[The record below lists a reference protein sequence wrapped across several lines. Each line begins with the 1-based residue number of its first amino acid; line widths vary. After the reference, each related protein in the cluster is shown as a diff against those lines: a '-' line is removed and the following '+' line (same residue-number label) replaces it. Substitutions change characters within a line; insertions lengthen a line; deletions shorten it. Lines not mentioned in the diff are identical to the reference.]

1 MDQKRENT
9 RIYLSAPSQHY
20 IHIIQSCISQS
31 GKSGWPSMG
40 LEDLRQH
47 LGMDCEILTQK
58 WDREN
63 VSIKK

>member
-9 RIYLSAPSQHY
+9 RIYPSAPSQHY
-20 IHIIQSCISQS
+20 IRIIQSCISQS
-31 GKSGWPSMG
+31 GKSGWSSMG
-40 LEDLRQH
+40 LGDLLQH